1 MKPKL
6 TVEEL
11 KNKTLK
17 ERLEILLSIVSDF
30 DSDIKTQKDYL
41 LNFERELKSIQT
53 IVFSDIENKV
63 TYESEQDYNQTIIE
77 RAFNQLNNN

>member
-30 DSDIKTQKDYL
+30 DSDIKSQKDYL
-41 LNFERELKSIQT
+41 LNFEKELKVIQT

-63 TYESEQDYNQTIIE
+63 PYESEEDYNQTIIE
-77 RAFNQLNNN
+77 RAFNQLNN

>member
-30 DSDIKTQKDYL
+30 DIDIKTQKDYL

-63 TYESEQDYNQTIIE
+63 TYESEEDYNQTIIE
-77 RAFNQLNNN
+77 RAFNQLNN

>member
-30 DSDIKTQKDYL
+30 DSDIKSQKDYL
-41 LNFERELKSIQT
+41 LNFEMELKSIQT

-63 TYESEQDYNQTIIE
+63 TYESEEDYNQTIIE
-77 RAFNQLNNN
+77 RAFNQLNN

>member
-17 ERLEILLSIVSDF
+17 ERLKILLSIVSDF
-30 DSDIKTQKDYL
+30 DIDIKSQKDYL

-63 TYESEQDYNQTIIE
+63 TYESEEDYNQTIIE
-77 RAFNQLNNN
+77 RAFNQLNN

>member
-63 TYESEQDYNQTIIE
+63 TYESEEDYNQTIIE